1 MTVDSAE
8 FRKALGQFA
17 TGVTV
22 VTCETGEGA
31 HGATVN
37 AFTAVSLD
45 PPLVLVSLDRRSKA
59 SRHLPG
65 RPFAVTVLRG
75 DAIPAALHFA
85 GRPQPG
91 VVIDWAEHPVAPR
104 IGGGAAWF
112 ACAPWACH
120 DGGDHV
126 LCLGLVQEFWYDS
139 EADPL
144 VFHRGDFRAVAA
156 PQVETPW
163 LDSLDS
169 PTRDIGWWPAAPPVS
184 LPAAG

>member
-1 MTVDSAE
+1 VYVDPAE

-37 AFTAVSLD
+37 AFAAVSLD

-59 SRHLPG
+59 SQHLPG
-65 RPFAVTVLRG
+65 RPFAVTVLRS
-75 DAIPAALHFA
+75 DALPAALHFA
-85 GRPQPG
+85 GRAQPG
-91 VVIDWAEHPVAPR
+91 LVIDWAEHPVAPR
-104 IGGGAAWF
+104 IRGGAAWF
-112 ACAPWACH
+112 ACAPWASY

-126 LCLGLVQEFWYDS
+126 LCLGLVQEFEYDS
-139 EADPL
+139 GADPL
-144 VFHRGDFRAVAA
+144 VFHQGGFRAVAA
-156 PQVETPW
+156 PHVEAPW
-163 LDSLDS
+163 LDTLDS
-169 PTRDIGWWPAAPPVS
+169 PTRDVDWWLAVPAVS